1 MPAAAITKN
10 AITALF
16 SGPAAGVVGAIRG
29 KGSTPYTDIIT
40 LDMGGTSTD
49 VALVSNDQAEL
60 TPMTMIDG
68 LPVKTPVVDIV
79 TVGAGGGSIAVSYTH
94 LTLPTNSSV

>member
-1 MPAAAITKN
+1 MGGECLPPYNKKCYNST
-10 AITALF
+10 LF
-16 SGPAAGVVGAIRG
+16 WTRCGCCRSNPR
-29 KGSTPYTDIIT
+29 KGEHAVHRHNNFRY
-40 LDMGGTSTD
+40 GGTSTD

-79 TVGAGGGSIAVSYTH
+79 TVGLEEV
-94 LTLPTNSSV
+94 L